1 MESIQLRDDF
11 TNHSAP
17 LDCSG
22 DCVQHRRIH
31 GDGLIGMGG

>member
-1 MESIQLRDDF
+1 MELIQLRDDF
-11 TNHSAP
+11 TNHYAP
-17 LDCSG
+17 LVCPW